1 MATPG
6 SGVPVTKEQLE
17 KAKIVPGVVSSLGS
31 ELVDLRVL
39 YKELEVVNGLAL
51 RKAQTQI
58 KPHVE
63 LHGPSAG
70 SAHDFY
76 TLLMVDPDAPS
87 PTKPSFRNF
96 LHWLVVNIPGSV
108 APSQEVWQ
116 LGQEGVEYM
125 GPAPPEGEHR
135 YVFLLFK
142 QSSGDLKLEGLNKE
156 NRKSFDVEAFA
167 KAHKLGPAIGG
178 LYYVTTAHDEL
189 GHSGKQ
195 V

>member
-6 SGVPVTKEQLE
+6 SGEPVVKVQLE
-17 KAKIVPGVVSSLGS
+17 KGKVVPDVVSGLAP

-39 YKELEVVNGLAL
+39 YKEVEVVNGVAL

-58 KPHVE
+58 KFHVE

-70 SAHDFY
+70 SAHDLY
-76 TLLMVDPDAPS
+76 ALLMVDPDAPS

-96 LHWLVVNIPGSV
+96 LHWLVVNVPGSV
-108 APSQEVWQ
+108 APSQEMWQ
-116 LGQEGVEYM
+116 LGQELVPYM
-125 GPAPPEGEHR
+125 GPAPPEGDHR

-142 QSSGDLKLEGLNKE
+142 QSYGDLKVEGLSKD
-156 NRKSFDVEAFA
+156 NRKSFDVEAFV
-167 KAHKLGPAIGG
+167 KAHKLGHAVGG
-178 LYYVTTAHDEL
+178 LYFVASADDEL
-189 GHSGKQ
+189 GHTGKQ

>member
-6 SGVPVTKEQLE
+6 SGVPVVKEQLE
-17 KAKIVPGVVSSLGS
+17 KGKVVPDVVSGLAP
-31 ELVDLRVL
+31 ELVDLRVF
-39 YKELEVVNGLAL
+39 YNEVEVVNGVAL

-63 LHGPSAG
+63 LHDPSAVR
-70 SAHDFY
+70 SAHDLY
-76 TLLMVDPDAPS
+76 ALLMVDPDAPS

-96 LHWLVVNIPGSV
+96 LHWLVVNVPGSV
-108 APSQEVWQ
+108 APSQEMWQ
-116 LGQEGVEYM
+116 LGQELVSYM
-125 GPAPPEGEHR
+125 GPAPPEGDHR

-142 QSSGDLKLEGLNKE
+142 QVCKMPVEGLSKD

-167 KAHKLGPAIGG
+167 KAHKLGHAVGG
-178 LYYVTTAHDEL
+178 LYFVASADEL
-189 GHSGKQ
+189 GHTGKQ